1 MDQLKPVAG
10 IVVLAAIAWALSSDR
25 RRFPWRL
32 AAMGLG
38 LQLVIAGACLSFPP
52 LVKPVDWASGI
63 VAGAIRQA
71 DAGIVFLFGPELVRA
86 DGPWGFI
93 FAVKVLPVIV
103 FFAALMAVL
112 YRVGVMP
119 RIVSAMAWLLHRTLG
134 VSGVEALVAS
144 SNIFVGQTEA
154 PLCVRPY
161 IPSFTRAQIMV
172 MMTTGFATIAGSV
185 MAAYV
190 GMLGG
195 ESAESQALF
204 AKHLMTASL
213 MSAPAALV
221 MARIMVPE
229 TEEVSAEPPRL
240 HKETLGSNVLDAA
253 ALGATDGLKLAL
265 NVAAMLVAF
274 VSLIAL
280 VNWPLRSMGTSLEEI
295 FGYVF
300 APVAWLMG
308 IGEGQRMLVGSL
320 LGKQVVA
327 TEFVA
332 YVSLREAMA
341 SGAID
346 PRNAQIVTYALCGF
360 CNLPSIAIQIGGLT
374 ALAPERRTEF
384 VSLGPRAMV
393 AGALA
398 CWSTACA
405 AALFL

>member
-1 MDQLKPVAG
+1 MDHVRPLAG
-10 IVVLAAIAWALSSDR
+10 IVVLLAIAWVLSTDR

-32 AAMGLG
+32 AALGIG
-38 LQLVIAGACLSFPP
+38 LQVGLAGALLSFPP
-52 LVKPVDWASGI
+52 LVRPVGWVSGI

-71 DAGIVFLFGPELVRA
+71 DAGIVFLFGSELVKA
-86 DGPWGFI
+86 DGPWGFV

-103 FFAALMAVL
+103 FFASLMAVL
-112 YRVGVMP
+112 YRIGVMP
-119 RIVSAMAWLLHRTLG
+119 RIVSVMAWLLHRTLG
-134 VSGVEALVAS
+134 VSGVEALVAA
-144 SNIFVGQTEA
+144 SNVFVGQTEA

-161 IPSFTRAQIMV
+161 IATFTRSQIMV
-172 MMTTGFATIAGSV
+172 LMTTGFATIAGSV

-195 ESAESQALF
+195 ESVETQALF

-221 MARIMVPE
+221 MARVMMPE
-229 TEEVSAEPPRL
+229 SAPVDASPPKL
-240 HKETLGSNVLDAA
+240 CKDALGTNALDAA
-253 ALGATDGLKLAL
+253 AIGATDGLKLAM

-280 VNWPLRSMGTSLEEI
+280 INWPLRSMGVSLEYLL
-295 FGYVF
+295 GNAF
-300 APVAWLMG
+300 APIAWLMG
-308 IGEGQRMLVGSL
+308 IGEGERVLVGSL

-332 YVSLREAMA
+332 YVSLRDAIV
-341 SGAID
+341 SGAIE
-346 PRNAQIVTYALCGF
+346 PRSAQIVTYALCGF

-374 ALAPERRTEF
+374 ALAPERRADF
-384 VSLGPRAMV
+384 VAIGPRAMV

-405 AALFL
+405 AAVFI

>member
-1 MDQLKPVAG
+1 VRSARASGRNRFGLLLVVALAFADASCMGWDVSAVSGEEASLAFTGKARQNGGLALGRAGRERGMDRLKPLAG
-10 IVVLAAIAWALSSDR
+10 VVVLAAIAWALSSNR

-71 DAGIVFLFGPELVRA
+71 DEGIVFLFGPELVRA

-134 VSGVEALVAS
+134 VSGAEALVAA
-144 SNIFVGQTEA
+144 SNVFVGQTEA

-195 ESAESQALF
+195 ES
-204 AKHLMTASL
+204 
-213 MSAPAALV
+213 
-221 MARIMVPE
+221 
-229 TEEVSAEPPRL
+229 
-240 HKETLGSNVLDAA
+240 
-253 ALGATDGLKLAL
+253 
-265 NVAAMLVAF
+265 
-274 VSLIAL
+274 
-280 VNWPLRSMGTSLEEI
+280 
-295 FGYVF
+295 
-300 APVAWLMG
+300 
-308 IGEGQRMLVGSL
+308 
-320 LGKQVVA
+320 
-327 TEFVA
+327 
-332 YVSLREAMA
+332 
-341 SGAID
+341 
-346 PRNAQIVTYALCGF
+346 
-360 CNLPSIAIQIGGLT
+360 PS
-374 ALAPERRTEF
+374 RRRC
-384 VSLGPRAMV
+384 SP
-393 AGALA
+393 
-398 CWSTACA
+398 ST
-405 AALFL
+405 